1 MCLSL
6 KHFRFGPTLQ
16 KIEKEKKSSLFS
28 SIYDFCVH
36 SSKIKNNVANN
47 ILKLQCCDNTHV
59 YRYFTTIKA

>member
-6 KHFRFGPTLQ
+6 KHFTFGPTLQ

-36 SSKIKNNVANN
+36 SSKIKNSVANN
-47 ILKLQCCDNTHV
+47 ILKLHSV
-59 YRYFTTIKA
+59 VTTLMYTDILLQ

>member
-6 KHFRFGPTLQ
+6 KHLGFGPTLQ
-16 KIEKEKKSSLFS
+16 KKKEKQSQFS

-47 ILKLQCCDNTHV
+47 TLKLHSV
-59 YRYFTTIKA
+59 VTTLMYTDILLE